1 MYLLDDGGHLSV
13 RLSSAL
19 SGFWGSL
26 AYTLIGGTAAG
37 TVLTLVFLPALY
49 SVWFRVKP
57 EQSTGENQNVATSS
71 QLAVE
76 PKAN

>member
-1 MYLLDDGGHLSV
+1 V
-13 RLSSAL
+13 
-19 SGFWGSL
+19 FWGSL

-49 SVWFRVKP
+49 SIWFRVKP
-57 EQSTGENQNVATSS
+57 EQLTAENQNVATSS